1 MKTQGILVPI
11 VTPFTKDHQVNLQAL
26 EALTEVFINKGVTG
40 IVACGTTGEYYT
52 LNADE
57 RTAVLKSVAK
67 VGRGRITLIAGINDV
82 STSGAIERAK
92 EAQALGYEGLMLA
105 PPSYSLPGQAELIA
119 HYRAVAEATTLPI
132 IMYNFP
138 ARVGVEID
146 IDTVIALSQLPN
158 IVGIKES
165 SGNFS
170 RALALIHLNLPN
182 FEVISGCDDQA
193 ADFLFWG
200 VRSWISGG
208 ANVFPGEQTEMVN
221 AAIAGD
227 WAKVK
232 SLMTGM
238 MPIIQNMES
247 GNYNQKAKLGC
258 RRHGIDVG
266 SVRLPLLPA
275 PEEEAKA
282 FINLIDAYDKR
293 GA

>member
-11 VTPFTKDHQVNLQAL
+11 VTPFTKDNQVNLPAL
-26 EALTEVFINKGVTG
+26 KALAEVFIQKGVTG

-52 LNADE
+52 LNAAE
-57 RTAVLKSVAK
+57 RTSVLKCVAE

-82 STSGAIERAK
+82 STQGAIERAK
-92 EAQALGYEGLMLA
+92 EAEALGYEGLMLA
-105 PPSYSLPGQAELIA
+105 PPSYSLPGQAELQA
-119 HYRAVAEATTLPI
+119 HYEAVATATRLPI

-138 ARVGVEID
+138 ARVGVEIE
-146 IDTVIALSQLPN
+146 IDTVVELAKLPN

-170 RALALIHLNLPN
+170 RALALIHLNLPG

-266 SVRLPLLPA
+266 QVRLPLLPA
-275 PEEEAKA
+275 PTDEAQA
-282 FINLIDAYDKR
+282 FIDLIDAYDKR

>member
-1 MKTQGILVPI
+1 MNTQGILVPI
-11 VTPFTKDHQVNLQAL
+11 VTPFTKDNKINIVAL
-26 EALTEVFINKGVTG
+26 KSLAETFIKKGVTG

-52 LNADE
+52 LSAEE
-57 RTAVLKSVAK
+57 RLLVLECIAE
-67 VGRGRITLIAGINDV
+67 VGKGKITLIAGINDL
-82 STSGAIERAK
+82 STSGAIERAM
-92 EAQALGYEGLMLA
+92 QAEKLGYEGLMLA
-105 PPSYSLPGQAELIA
+105 PPSYSLPSQSGLLA
-119 HYRAVAEATTLPI
+119 HYRSVAAATKLPI

-138 ARVGVEID
+138 VRVGVEID
-146 IDTVIALSQLPN
+146 IDTVAELSRLPN

-208 ANVFPGEQTEMVN
+208 ANVFPAEQVEMVQ
-221 AAIAGD
+221 AAID
-227 WAKVK
+227 ENWHRVRE
-232 SLMTGM
+232 LMTGM

-247 GNYNQKAKLGC
+247 GDYNQKAKLGC

-266 SVRLPLLPA
+266 DVRLPLIPILID
-275 PEEEAKA
+275 EAKT
-282 FINLIDAYDKR
+282 FIEMLDAYSKK
-293 GA
+293 GV